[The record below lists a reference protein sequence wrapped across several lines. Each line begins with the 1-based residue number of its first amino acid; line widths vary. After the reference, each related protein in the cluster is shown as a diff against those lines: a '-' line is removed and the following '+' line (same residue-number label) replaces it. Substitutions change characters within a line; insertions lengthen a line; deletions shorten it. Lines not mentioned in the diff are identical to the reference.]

1 MEDISALDVK
11 DFKTTFY
18 FIISCDIS
26 MFFSKRS
33 VKISPSGSANLI
45 GREII
50 RVKEIRQQYM
60 PVKELNNSLKNKNV
74 YIYKLIISSKKEI
87 EDIFINLEIN
97 NDKLISKSSF
107 KINRTSLYR
116 FIYSLKFE
124 GDGFINYKLFRESLS
139 NKFVNNTFNVSN
151 FQKFLIFKE
160 YINNHEKKDLIEYL
174 LEDTAKEIKENQS
187 SIDYEM
193 ILFFF
198 INLLNFQNEYSN
210 IDKRRQS
217 IFELAISNFIEKEI
231 SIKKYNNNEYG
242 KIITTIEKYR
252 NDLNDKNLL
261 LNLDIIILLYYQF
274 HDKKKFMS
282 FLGTI
287 KSKEEAIDYML
298 KYPNIFSKYD
308 CSELEIMFKYGK
320 KDFQKL

>member
-1 MEDISALDVK
+1 
-11 DFKTTFY
+11 
-18 FIISCDIS
+18 

-60 PVKELNNSLKNKNV
+60 PVKELNNSFKNKNV

-139 NKFVNNTFNVSN
+139 NKFVNNTFNESN
-151 FQKFLIFKE
+151 FQKIF
-160 YINNHEKKDLIEYL
+160 
-174 LEDTAKEIKENQS
+174 
-187 SIDYEM
+187 
-193 ILFFF
+193 
-198 INLLNFQNEYSN
+198 N
-210 IDKRRQS
+210 I
-217 IFELAISNFIEKEI
+217 
-231 SIKKYNNNEYG
+231 
-242 KIITTIEKYR
+242 
-252 NDLNDKNLL
+252 
-261 LNLDIIILLYYQF
+261 
-274 HDKKKFMS
+274 
-282 FLGTI
+282 
-287 KSKEEAIDYML
+287 
-298 KYPNIFSKYD
+298 
-308 CSELEIMFKYGK
+308 
-320 KDFQKL
+320 

>member
-18 FIISCDIS
+18 FIISWDIS

-60 PVKELNNSLKNKNV
+60 PVKELNNSFKNKNV

-160 YINNHEKKDLIEYL
+160 YINNNEKKDLIEYL

-193 ILFFF
+193 ILFF
-198 INLLNFQNEYSN
+198 L
-210 IDKRRQS
+210 
-217 IFELAISNFIEKEI
+217 
-231 SIKKYNNNEYG
+231 
-242 KIITTIEKYR
+242 
-252 NDLNDKNLL
+252 
-261 LNLDIIILLYYQF
+261 
-274 HDKKKFMS
+274 
-282 FLGTI
+282 
-287 KSKEEAIDYML
+287 
-298 KYPNIFSKYD
+298 
-308 CSELEIMFKYGK
+308 
-320 KDFQKL
+320 